1 VRSFLVSRSPANGS
15 TPGAS
20 PGSHGA
26 AHLEFGVEL
35 GQLGLDVQHPL
46 ASGDQLLGQQ
56 VPQPDAAPA
65 AQVRSGQARAHASS
79 CTAWSG
85 QARIPHPASGTS
97 PASIATAVCEPLCGS
112 IPIITAVIGTLLR
125 VIHRGN
131 GDRGGHP

>member
-1 VRSFLVSRSPANGS
+1 MSRSPANGS
-15 TPGAS
+15 TPGAP

-35 GQLGLDVQHPL
+35 GQLGLDVQHPF

-79 CTAWSG
+79 CPAWSG
-85 QARIPHPASGTS
+85 QAWIRTPPSGTS

-112 IPIITAVIGTLLR
+112 IPIITSAISTLPT
-125 VIHRGN
+125 VVTEPKA
-131 GDRGGHP
+131 RGGHA